1 MTPEKWEKTIGQI
14 KDNFKVEDEGSQHS
28 DEHGGIDTEFII
40 FAGPLGRMK
49 LELITKPVVLDK
61 KTTYSRR
68 IGSETKVDYVYSES
82 EKTSR
87 LTAYKWDEG
96 QDGWIKI
103 EAGAFSG

>member
-68 IGSETKVDYVYSES
+68 IGSETKVDYIYSES
-82 EKTSR
+82 EKTSY
-87 LTAYKWDEG
+87 LAAYKWDENNEE
-96 QDGWIKI
+96 WAEI
-103 EAGAFSG
+103 EAEMFS